1 MNEAGGF
8 GGEGVGPITAAGVA
22 AGAGGA
28 AQCRRPHP
36 AGGRAGPPHR
46 RRVAQGH
53 VPLPPA
59 TSASASAASVEAEFA
74 DLLADA
80 AEFGDGA
87 TVPRGVT
94 REAVREAIRCAPR
107 AAAPGPSGLRPEHL
121 WALER
126 GGQDALVGV
135 VELLVSAAA
144 VTRVPAAAAHALAG
158 ADLLLLAKPGGVGGD
173 GLPGL
178 RPIGMPETLRKLAAS
193 ALAATV
199 RKAAAAFLAPA
210 QLGVGVPSACER
222 LVHELDA
229 HLAHHPQH
237 AVVQLDY
244 RNAFNLV
251 SRPAAA
257 AVLRRALPLSG
268 SIPGAPTVY
277 GWAAGGEGA
286 DGDAAPGGGAGDANG
301 GDDGEGADGGDDDG
315 VDGENGGGG
324 GDGGDDD
331 GGDDGGGGRDAATGG
346 ARGAQQGDPLG
357 PLLHAAALWLVL
369 RRLQDRHP
377 GVLVRAF
384 HDDVVAAGTPGELAA
399 VMADAAAAGASV
411 DAELAPTKCTG
422 WSPAGAPAPAGWGG
436 TDQRRL
442 VAAIAALPPEELQS
456 QLLLLRLCAG
466 PRANYWL
473 RCLPLEAAA
482 RLAAAVDADAKA
494 ALGGMLCDARDST
507 ATREAVL
514 ERAAL
519 PPAMGGLGVGGRTRV
534 VPAALLASWVDALR
548 AGQAYSPALR
558 ATADGLLAVPRVA
571 ADGGPLPPVAVAPA
585 APPPDCGPWLSHEG
599 RQGASAPPAV
609 RSARS
614 AGAPPRSG
622 GPLPP
627 STPDRRAPA
636 AAALR
641 QALLSLL
648 AAHAAHCAAPPSG
661 LLWSMARGGPNS
673 AADAAV
679 DPLAPPPPPPLPH
692 PEYGA
697 GATTSTLADGPH
709 SPAPYS
715 PPTWQSLLGGE
726 APAAQ
731 RDLSRPAHAAARAR
745 IYAELSGWRRAGM
758 AACQG
763 GGAARWLS
771 ALPTSGTAGTAI
783 PGAGMRVA
791 VRLWLGAPPRS
802 VPPAPRCRCG
812 RDADADG
819 RHFLSACPEQSSGHV
834 RLHHHIV
841 HLVVEALR
849 RTPSWGAVEAEAVV
863 ERGRGALRPD
873 LRATHA
879 SSGAV
884 VWADASVTAPFGP
897 RTTAPTAASPLRA
910 VAAEAREREKV
921 AKYANALPGPPAS
934 HTFTPLVWE
943 AYGRIGPATA
953 KWLRGAMRGPALS
966 GVRSTLLTPAAAEG
980 ATGGWAEVV
989 RRGRRRRG
997 RGPLSP
1003 ISDGPG
1009 GATTT
1014 ALQHRGGTGS
1024 GGGGAQPCAVAASG
1038 AGVVAAAGGG
1048 AASGC
1053 AGGAVGGG
1061 EAAWASSVGGHG
1073 GPPTPMADPP
1083 AGPRRAADGD
1093 FRGTPLATA
1102 DARAAAAAAELR
1114 RVRRRPADAPTL
1126 ATVYVAGVSRDV
1138 RQHRMRTLLAD
1149 VTGVDVH
1156 SIVDVDRFGATTA
1169 VTVVAA
1175 AAEGFRA
1182 AVGKGR
1188 AATVLRLLPT
1198 ADPWAPA
1205 LLGAAR
1211 RRGLSAEAAA
1221 AAAAG
1226 FCRRRLEGKLA
1237 QLPARVA
1244 MPPHL
1249 RVALHAHIQGMLS
1262 SHTGGGTAP
1271 ASPSGSAA
1279 HRSLPPPASAAARML
1294 PAERATGAAA
1304 TMPSAPTPTG
1314 GAPVPGPTTAA
1325 PDGPES
1331 PARGDAMA
1339 DVMGAAV
1346 ARPFAPGRGADRLG
1360 PRSAAALAAV
1370 PAKAASPSAA
1380 STPRRRSWVRRRPPA
1395 AAPPP
1400 RAAEAAERL
1409 PPLPPPPSPPPPGA
1423 ARAAAFAASV
1433 ALPLVAAARKRA
1445 AAARSRSPAPR
1456 ARTTR
1461 RQVRL
1466 ALAVARLGAA
1476 PASPARLA
1484 GRRTRGAAAAARVA
1498 AASPPPT
1505 PRAPKRARLRPP
1517 PTSPQPAL
1525 GAATPAEA
1533 RRPAPPPPC
1542 AAIPGHDE
1550 PGMAAHA
1557 SAEGHH
1563 DAVCSPAA
1571 LAAVGG
1577 AGAGRRRAGG
1587 EDSAASAAD
1596 AADSTAASAATPTA
1610 EGGEPG
1616 PPSACPVAGCRV
1628 LLRGDIANRGG
1639 LAHLSLAHVIGEVPE
1654 EVATALGLGG
1664 CRWCG
1669 RPYRSQ
1675 RGPRGRSSLSAHEA
1689 LCRLNPRRQRA
1700 RAAPVATPSADGGT
1714 AGDAAEAG
1722 AAPTAAA
1729 AGGGTALFF
1738 ADPPAWAAARAAFLR
1753 RVAPAGADWAPLVAS
1768 GARTA
1773 AHVPAALLRAWRVL
1787 ATDSL
1792 DWVRRE
1798 PEQQHAWLWLLLLPS
1813 LLRHTPSTAPAG
1825 APDAPRP
1832 PLLLPARAEA
1842 VLNGEFS
1849 TALADRNAEVWRPSW
1864 RRCLDGRRRETR
1876 PAAFA
1881 ARGFAPSQRRALRL
1895 VRAGRLSAAARTL
1908 LADEPAPHTAAVW
1921 RKAAS
1926 LFPPATSAS
1935 ASAASVEAGFA
1946 DLLADAAELGDGATV
1961 PRGVTREAVR
1971 EAIRCAPRA
1980 AAPGPSGLRPEH
1992 LWALERGGQ
2001 DALVGVVELLVSAA
2015 AVTRVPAA
2023 AAHALAG
2030 ADLLLLAKPGGVGG
2044 DGLPGLRPI
2053 GMPETLRKLAASAL
2067 AATVRKAA
2075 AAFLAPAQLG
2085 VGVPSA
2091 CERLVHELEAQL
2103 AHHPQ
2108 HAVVQLDYRNAF
2120 NLVSRPAAA
2129 AVLRRALPP
2138 LSPYLEWVY
2147 GGGEAPTVYGW
2158 AAGCESASGDAAPGG
2173 AGSDANGGD
2182 DGDGADGD
2190 GADGDGDDGDG
2201 GENVGGGGD
2210 GGDAENGDDGGGGHD
2225 AAPGRGVAPPAPP
2238 SSPPPPPPTRLAL
2251 RAERGAQQG
2260 DPLGPL
2266 LHAAALWLV
2275 LRRLQDRHPGVLV
2288 RAFHDDVVA
2297 AGTPGELAAVMADA
2311 AAVGASVDAELAP
2324 TKCTGWSPAGAP
2336 APAGW
2341 GGKWAA
2347 EGVVQFS
2354 VPLGG
2359 HAHVAAG
2366 VDRLVADQRRLVAA
2380 IAALP
2385 PEELQSQLL
2394 LLRLCAGPRANY
2406 WLRCLPLEAAARL
2419 AAAVDADAKAALGG
2433 MLCDARDS
2441 TATREAVLERAALP
2455 PAMGGLGV
2463 GGRTR
2468 IVPAALLAPW
2478 VDALRAG
2485 QAYSPALRATA
2496 DGLLAVPR
2504 VAADGG
2510 LLPPV
2515 VAAPAARPPDCG
2527 PRPPHDGR
2535 QGASVPPAVRAV
2547 RPAGAP
2553 PRSGGPPPPSAPD
2566 RGAPAAAAL
2575 RQALLSLLAA
2585 HAAHSGMAA
2594 CQGCGAARWL
2604 SALPTPGTADTAIPG
2619 AGMRVAARL
2628 WLGAPPRSVPP
2639 APRCRCGRDADADGR
2654 HFLSA
2659 CPEQS
2664 SGHVRLHHHIV
2675 HLVVEAL
2682 RRTPSW
2688 GAVEA
2693 EAVVERGRGAL
2704 RPDLRATH
2712 ASSGAVVW
2720 ADASVT
2726 APFGPRT
2733 TAPTAASPLRP
2744 VAAEAREREK
2754 VAKYAN
2760 ALPGPPASH
2769 TFTPLVWEAYGRIG
2783 PATAKWLRGAM
2794 RGPALSGPDR
2804 ARMLLLERAVVAV
2817 LDASGVA
2824 ATTEARVGVLT
2835 AICGELRA
2843 PIGSES
2849 GVPAN
2854 RGPDSALSAEMAAP
2868 IALFAPSSAPSGAA
2882 GGLRG
2887 PACVP
2892 PPPVGGALELLWLVG
2907 VLFVPV
2913 AAERVSV
2920 AVIKVE
2926 LDPSLV
2932 ALPAGGAAAAEGATG
2947 GWAEVVRRGRRRRG
2961 RGPLSPISDGPGGA
2975 TTTALQH
2982 RGGTGSGGGGAQ
2994 PCAVAASGAGVVA
3007 AAGGGAAKA
3016 AWASSVGGH
3025 GGPPTPMAD
3034 PPAGPRRAADGD
3046 FRGTPL
3052 ATADARAAAAAAE
3065 LRRVRRRPADA
3076 PTLATVYVAG
3086 VSRDVRQHRMRTLL
3100 ADVTGVDVHSIVDV
3114 DRFGATTAVTVV
3126 AAAAEG
3132 FRAAV
3137 GKGRAATVLR
3147 LLPTADPWAPALLGA
3162 ARRRGLSAEA
3172 AAAAAAGFCRRR
3184 LEGKLA
3190 QLPARVAMPPHLR
3203 VALHAHIQ
3211 GMLESRAGGV
3221 AAPASPAGG
3230 TAHHPPSLPAH
3241 HAVRP
3246 PASERT
3252 TGAAATMRS
3261 APAPTSGEPAP
3272 GPPTAASS
3280 GLASAA
3286 RADAMVDAIRAAV
3299 ARPFAAGRGAE
3310 GLRRRSATAKAAVP
3324 VKAASP
3330 PAARPPRRRSWVR
3343 RPPPA
3348 AASLPRSAEA
3358 AERLPPLPPPPSP
3371 PPPGAARAAAFA
3383 ASVALPLCAAARK
3396 RAAAARSRSPAPRAR
3411 TPRRRVR
3418 LALAVA
3424 RLGAAP
3430 ASPARLAGRRTRAA
3444 ATVARVAAASP
3455 PPTPRA
3461 PKRAR
3466 LRPPPTSPPPALGA
3480 ASPAAAR
3487 RPAPPPLSA
3496 AIPGHWSTVGPPT
3509 QGCM

>member
-1 MNEAGGF
+1 MRAPRCRCGRDADADGRHFLSACPEQSSGHVRLHHHIVHLVVEALRRTPSWGAVEAEAVVERGRGALRPDLRATHASSGAVVWADASVTAPF
-8 GGEGVGPITAAGVA
+8 GPRTTAPTAASPLRAVAAEARERAKVAKYANALPGPPASHTFTPLVWEAYGRIGPATAKWLRGAMRGPALSGPDRARMLLLERAVVAVLDASGVA
-22 AGAGGA
+22 ATTEARVGVLTAICADLRAPIGSESGVPANRGPDSALSAEMAAPIAFFAPSSAPRAPFPFPPAPTFPLPAPLGAEAGASRAEAATTGECAAGSGCGVPGGRAATAPLAAPSDPSLVALPAGRAAAAEGATGGWAEVVRRGRRRRGRGPSSPISSDGPGGATTTALQHRGGTGSGGGGVPPCAVVAGGA
-28 AQCRRPHP
+28 DAMAA
-36 AGGRAGPPHR
+36 AGGGAACGRAGGAVGGGEAAWGSSVGGHVGPLTPMADPPAGPRRAADGDFRGPPLATADARAAAAAAELRRVRRRPADAPTLATVYVAGVSRDVRQHRMRALLADVTGVDVHSIVDVDRFGATTAVTVVAAAAEGFRSAVGKGRAATVLRLLPTADPWAPALLGAARRRGLSAAAAAAAAAGFCRRRLEAKLAQLPARAAMPPHLRAALHAHIQGMLSSHAGGGPAPASPSGSAAHRSPPPPASEAARMPPAERATGAAATMPSAPTPTGGAPAPGPTTAAPDGPASPARGDAMADATGAAVARPFAPGRGADRLGRRSAAAKAAVPAQAASPSAASPPHR
-46 RRVAQGH
+46 RSWVRRRPPAAASLARGVEAAARLPPLPPPPSPPPPGAARAAAFAASVALPLVAAARKRAAAARSRSPAPRARTTRRQVRLALAVARLGAAPASPARLAGRRTRGAAAAARVAAASPPPTPRAPKRARLRPPPTSPPPALGAATPAEARRPAPPPPPPPSLGTMSQGWRPTPAPRVTMSDLRGAEGGWAQARCLRLLRLLLAASAADAADSTAASAATTTADGGEPGPPSACPVAGCRVLLRGDIADRGGLAHLSLAHVIGEVPAEVATALGLGGCRWCGRPYRSQRGPRGRSSLSAHEALCRLNPRRQRARWRCAHCCCGGGGTALFFADPPAWAAARAAFLRRVAPAGADWAPLVASGARTAAH
-53 VPLPPA
+53 VPAALLRAWRVLATDSLDWVRREPEQQHAWLWLLLLPSLLLHTPSTAPAGAPDAPRPPLPLPARAGAVLNGEFSTALADRNAGVWRPSWRRCLHGRRRETRPAALAAKGMAPSQRRALRLVRAGRLSAAARTLLADEPAPHTASVWRKATSLFPPA

-94 REAVREAIRCAPR
+94 REAVREAIRRAPR

-121 WALER
+121 WALEA

-135 VELLVSAAA
+135 LELLVSTTA
-144 VTRVPAAAAHALAG
+144 VTRVPAMAAHALAG
-158 ADLLLLAKPGGVGGD
+158 ADLLLLAKPGG
-173 GLPGL
+173 
-178 RPIGMPETLRKLAAS
+178 
-193 ALAATV
+193 
-199 RKAAAAFLAPA
+199 
-210 QLGVGVPSACER
+210 
-222 LVHELDA
+222 
-229 HLAHHPQH
+229 
-237 AVVQLDY
+237 
-244 RNAFNLV
+244 
-251 SRPAAA
+251 
-257 AVLRRALPLSG
+257 
-268 SIPGAPTVY
+268 
-277 GWAAGGEGA
+277 
-286 DGDAAPGGGAGDANG
+286 
-301 GDDGEGADGGDDDG
+301 
-315 VDGENGGGG
+315 
-324 GDGGDDD
+324 
-331 GGDDGGGGRDAATGG
+331 
-346 ARGAQQGDPLG
+346 RGAQQGDPLG

-399 VMADAAAAGASV
+399 VMGDAAAVGASV
-411 DAELAPTKCTG
+411 DAELAPTKCT
-422 WSPAGAPAPAGWGG
+422 
-436 TDQRRL
+436 
-442 VAAIAALPPEELQS
+442 
-456 QLLLLRLCAG
+456 
-466 PRANYWL
+466 
-473 RCLPLEAAA
+473 AA

-571 ADGGPLPPVAVAPA
+571 ADGGPLPPVVAAPA
-585 APPPDCGPWLSHEG
+585 AWPSSCGPRPPHEG

-609 RSARS
+609 SAVRP

-622 GPLPP
+622 GPPPP
-627 STPDRRAPA
+627 SAPDRGAPA

-673 AADAAV
+673 AADEAA
-679 DPLAPPPPPPLPH
+679 DALAPPPPPLPH

-697 GATTSTLADGPH
+697 GATTSTSADGPH
-709 SPAPYS
+709 SPAPHS

-763 GGAARWLS
+763 CGAARWLS
-771 ALPTSGTAGTAI
+771 ALPTPGTAGTAI

-791 VRLWLGAPPRS
+791 VRLWLGVPPRS

-910 VAAEAREREKV
+910 VAAEARERAKV

-1237 QLPARVA
+1237 QLPARAA

-1249 RVALHAHIQGMLS
+1249 RAALHAHIKGMLS
-1262 SHTGGGTAP
+1262 SHAGGGTAP

-1304 TMPSAPTPTG
+1304 TMPSAPTPTSEEP
-1314 GAPVPGPTTAA
+1314 APGPPAAA
-1325 PDGPES
+1325 PDGPAS
-1331 PARGDAMA
+1331 PERGDAMA

-1557 SAEGHH
+1557 SAE
-1563 DAVCSPAA
+1563 
-1571 LAAVGG
+1571 
-1577 AGAGRRRAGG
+1577 
-1587 EDSAASAAD
+1587 AD

-1639 LAHLSLAHVIGEVPE
+1639 LAHLSLAHVIGEVPA

-1700 RAAPVATPSADGGT
+1700 RAAPVAAPSADGWRCAHCCCG
-1714 AGDAAEAG
+1714 
-1722 AAPTAAA
+1722 
-1729 AGGGTALFF
+1729 GGGTALFF

-1813 LLRHTPSTAPAG
+1813 LLLHTPSTAPAG

-1849 TALADRNAEVWRPSW
+1849 TALADRNAGVWRPSW
-1864 RRCLDGRRRETR
+1864 RRCLDGWRRETR
-1876 PAAFA
+1876 PAALA
-1881 ARGFAPSQRRALRL
+1881 AKGLAPSQRRALRL

-1921 RKAAS
+1921 RKATS

-1935 ASAASVEAGFA
+1935 ASAASVEAEFA
-1946 DLLADAAELGDGATV
+1946 DLLADAAEFGDGATV
-1961 PRGVTREAVR
+1961 PRGVTREA
-1971 EAIRCAPRA
+1971 
-1980 AAPGPSGLRPEH
+1980 
-1992 LWALERGGQ
+1992 
-2001 DALVGVVELLVSAA
+2001 LLVSAA

-2091 CERLVHELEAQL
+2091 CERLVHELDAHL

-2138 LSPYLEWVY
+2138 LAPYLEWVY

-2158 AAGCESASGDAAPGG
+2158 AAGGEGADGDAAPGG
-2173 AGSDANGGD
+2173 GAGDANGGD
-2182 DGDGADGD
+2182 DGEGADG
-2190 GADGDGDDGDG
+2190 GDDDG
-2201 GENVGGGGD
+2201 VDGENGGGGGD
-2210 GGDAENGDDGGGGHD
+2210 GGDDDGGDDGGGGRD
-2225 AAPGRGVAPPAPP
+2225 AATGGA
-2238 SSPPPPPPTRLAL
+2238 
-2251 RAERGAQQG
+2251 RGAQQG

-2311 AAVGASVDAELAP
+2311 AAAGASVDAELAP
-2324 TKCTGWSPAGAP
+2324 TKCTGWV
-2336 APAGW
+2336 

-2359 HAHVAAG
+2359 HAFVAAG

-2441 TATREAVLERAALP
+2441 TATRAAVLERAALP

-2468 IVPAALLAPW
+2468 VVPAALLASW

-2510 LLPPV
+2510 PLPPV
-2515 VAAPAARPPDCG
+2515 AVAPAAPPPDCG
-2527 PRPPHDGR
+2527 PWLSHEGR
-2535 QGASVPPAVRAV
+2535 QGASAPPAVRSA
-2547 RPAGAP
+2547 RSAGAP
-2553 PRSGGPPPPSAPD
+2553 PRSGGPPPPSTPD
-2566 RGAPAAAAL
+2566 RRAPAAAAL

-2585 HAAHSGMAA
+2585 HAAHCA
-2594 CQGCGAARWL
+2594 
-2604 SALPTPGTADTAIPG
+2604 
-2619 AGMRVAARL
+2619 
-2628 WLGAPPRSVPP
+2628 APPP
-2639 APRCRCGRDADADGR
+2639 AC
-2654 HFLSA
+2654 
-2659 CPEQS
+2659 
-2664 SGHVRLHHHIV
+2664 
-2675 HLVVEAL
+2675 
-2682 RRTPSW
+2682 
-2688 GAVEA
+2688 
-2693 EAVVERGRGAL
+2693 
-2704 RPDLRATH
+2704 
-2712 ASSGAVVW
+2712 
-2720 ADASVT
+2720 
-2726 APFGPRT
+2726 
-2733 TAPTAASPLRP
+2733 
-2744 VAAEAREREK
+2744 
-2754 VAKYAN
+2754 
-2760 ALPGPPASH
+2760 
-2769 TFTPLVWEAYGRIG
+2769 YGR
-2783 PATAKWLRGAM
+2783 WH
-2794 RGPALSGPDR
+2794 
-2804 ARMLLLERAVVAV
+2804 
-2817 LDASGVA
+2817 
-2824 ATTEARVGVLT
+2824 
-2835 AICGELRA
+2835 
-2843 PIGSES
+2843 
-2849 GVPAN
+2849 
-2854 RGPDSALSAEMAAP
+2854 
-2868 IALFAPSSAPSGAA
+2868 
-2882 GGLRG
+2882 
-2887 PACVP
+2887 
-2892 PPPVGGALELLWLVG
+2892 GGAE
-2907 VLFVPV
+2907 F
-2913 AAERVSV
+2913 
-2920 AVIKVE
+2920 
-2926 LDPSLV
+2926 
-2932 ALPAGGAAAAEGATG
+2932 
-2947 GWAEVVRRGRRRRG
+2947 GRRR
-2961 RGPLSPISDGPGGA
+2961 GG
-2975 TTTALQH
+2975 
-2982 RGGTGSGGGGAQ
+2982 
-2994 PCAVAASGAGVVA
+2994 
-3007 AAGGGAAKA
+3007 
-3016 AWASSVGGH
+3016 
-3025 GGPPTPMAD
+3025 
-3034 PPAGPRRAADGD
+3034 
-3046 FRGTPL
+3046 
-3052 ATADARAAAAAAE
+3052 
-3065 LRRVRRRPADA
+3065 
-3076 PTLATVYVAG
+3076 
-3086 VSRDVRQHRMRTLL
+3086 
-3100 ADVTGVDVHSIVDV
+3100 
-3114 DRFGATTAVTVV
+3114 
-3126 AAAAEG
+3126 
-3132 FRAAV
+3132 
-3137 GKGRAATVLR
+3137 
-3147 LLPTADPWAPALLGA
+3147 
-3162 ARRRGLSAEA
+3162 
-3172 AAAAAAGFCRRR
+3172 
-3184 LEGKLA
+3184 
-3190 QLPARVAMPPHLR
+3190 
-3203 VALHAHIQ
+3203 
-3211 GMLESRAGGV
+3211 
-3221 AAPASPAGG
+3221 
-3230 TAHHPPSLPAH
+3230 
-3241 HAVRP
+3241 
-3246 PASERT
+3246 
-3252 TGAAATMRS
+3252 
-3261 APAPTSGEPAP
+3261 
-3272 GPPTAASS
+3272 
-3280 GLASAA
+3280 
-3286 RADAMVDAIRAAV
+3286 
-3299 ARPFAAGRGAE
+3299 
-3310 GLRRRSATAKAAVP
+3310 
-3324 VKAASP
+3324 
-3330 PAARPPRRRSWVR
+3330 
-3343 RPPPA
+3343 
-3348 AASLPRSAEA
+3348 
-3358 AERLPPLPPPPSP
+3358 
-3371 PPPGAARAAAFA
+3371 
-3383 ASVALPLCAAARK
+3383 
-3396 RAAAARSRSPAPRAR
+3396 
-3411 TPRRRVR
+3411 
-3418 LALAVA
+3418 
-3424 RLGAAP
+3424 
-3430 ASPARLAGRRTRAA
+3430 
-3444 ATVARVAAASP
+3444 
-3455 PPTPRA
+3455 
-3461 PKRAR
+3461 
-3466 LRPPPTSPPPALGA
+3466 
-3480 ASPAAAR
+3480 
-3487 RPAPPPLSA
+3487 
-3496 AIPGHWSTVGPPT
+3496 
-3509 QGCM
+3509 